1 MPSPLIPLIAV
12 GAALYVMSGKKRSK
26 KSADSAIA
34 PARPQFGEDE
44 LLVADAE
51 CNYIIH
57 RSDKWLEEQKRR
69 TLAYAMDGAFD
80 VVSAEEIHDSMLMD
94 HIPLCFTLGRNG
106 VGPGV
111 KEFWDANLAHVV
123 ADLQRY
129 EVLPETIDED
139 ASKYGLL

>member
-1 MPSPLIPLIAV
+1 MASPLIPLIAV
-12 GAALYVMSGKKRSK
+12 GTALYVMSGKKRSK
-26 KSADSAIA
+26 KSVAPPIA
-34 PARPQFGEDE
+34 PSPRQFGEDE

-57 RSDKWLEEQKRR
+57 RDDRWFDEQRRR

-80 VVSAEEIHDSMLMD
+80 VVSAEEIHNSMLMD

-111 KEFWDANLAHVV
+111 KEFWDTNLAHVV

-129 EVLPETIDED
+129 EVLPETIEED
-139 ASKYGLL
+139 AVKYGLL